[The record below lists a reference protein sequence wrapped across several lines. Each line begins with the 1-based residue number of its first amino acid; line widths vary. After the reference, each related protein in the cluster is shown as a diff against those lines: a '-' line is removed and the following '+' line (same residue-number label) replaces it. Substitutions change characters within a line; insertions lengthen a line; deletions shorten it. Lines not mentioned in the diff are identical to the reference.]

1 MKKHARN
8 KLKKEILAT
17 LERYAPARDNDLVLM
32 LYIWRDFYPSR
43 TFRDAAGK
51 AYYYAL
57 DIKDSLP
64 REDHIKRI
72 RAKIQ
77 NEEKKWLPTSWIV
90 AKKRRIAEIDWRE
103 YVAKQG
109 QPEQQSF
116 PQVASKKA

>member
-8 KLKKEILAT
+8 KLKKEILIT

-90 AKKRRIAEIDWRE
+90 AKKRKIAEADWRE
-103 YVAKQG
+103 YIAKEG
-109 QPEQQSF
+109 QPQQQSF
-116 PQVASKKA
+116 PQ